1 MKRGGQESDDTVTG
15 VKILI
20 SVPGSGSFR
29 VRAKSL
35 FLYSKPME
43 QQINK

>member
-1 MKRGGQESDDTVTG
+1 MKRGDQGSDDTVTG
-15 VKILI
+15 VETLI
-20 SVPGSGSFR
+20 SVPGLGSFR

-35 FLYSKPME
+35 LLYSKPME